1 MSGPT
6 VECRHRPHRASHPKL
21 LHKPPTRDVL
31 QDNEWGWGGL
41 SGSEAR
47 IKCSEQE
54 GVGQQWAAV
63 GGGSTKA
70 ICVKRA
76 GTSCCPRDDYG
87 KAGAFSVERLKMG
100 LPFASVVCAQT
111 SVPESEVPARC
122 LRSSHP
128 YLYAIARTANRELAG
143 RQWADRQHTQALS
156 LAVGETVILLHSPL
170 PSAGV
175 SIGMKRGCQRQRL
188 AVPQA
193 RFRSCRLPYAA
204 SARPADQQGPRS
216 APS

>member
-1 MSGPT
+1 MQCLGLPSSVAIARTEPVTPSFCTNRPPAMSCKTTSG
-6 VECRHRPHRASHPKL
+6 
-21 LHKPPTRDVL
+21 
-31 QDNEWGWGGL
+31 GGGGGL

-156 LAVGETVILLHSPL
+156 LAVGETVILLHPPL
-170 PSAGV
+170 PLHVVGV
-175 SIGMKRGCQRQRL
+175 SIAMEKERQQNDSL
-188 AVPQA
+188 A
-193 RFRSCRLPYAA
+193 
-204 SARPADQQGPRS
+204 DG
-216 APS
+216 